1 MRFRYKGAYIAPAM
15 VPARCHPSADTQ
27 CPCYCAQF
35 ARGRPNSRS
44 PRALEQ
50 LTAKCTWNYWN
61 HPVDRPGARSRASS
75 RHPRLVPPPGRPLR
89 AMPVPEAETAR
100 SGRPAA
106 GPRHGLRAQFAPA
119 PHRGHTRAPAAQK
132 LNILSHGPPHAIPPA
147 AAAATRRFRPLLQ
160 LHIGN
165 SAISAPRCRMAIPV
179 VQRP

>member
-1 MRFRYKGAYIAPAM
+1 M
-15 VPARCHPSADTQ
+15 VPARCHPPADTQ
-27 CPCYCAQF
+27 CPCYRAQF
-35 ARGRPNSRS
+35 ARERPNSRS
-44 PRALEQ
+44 PHALEQ
-50 LTAKCTWNYWN
+50 PAVKCTWNYWN

-75 RHPRLVPPPGRPLR
+75 HRPRLVPPPDRPLR
-89 AMPVPEAETAR
+89 AMPVPEAETTLPDW
-100 SGRPAA
+100 PAA
-106 GPRHGLRAQFAPA
+106 GARHGLRAQFAPA

-132 LNILSHGPPHAIPPA
+132 LNILPHRPPHAIPPA